1 MQTQDVDYGKK
12 WFVLAAVGMGVF
24 LGTIDGSIVNVALP
38 TLERTFGTEFAIV
51 QWVTLA
57 YLLTVTTLMLSMGR
71 LGDMIGKKPV
81 YTTGFIVFTLGSLL
95 CGFAPSIYLLIAFR
109 VLQAIGAAMMTL
121 GMAIIAEAFPPQER
135 GKALGISGSLVS
147 IGIITGP
154 VVGGLILSAVS
165 WRWIFFVNLPIGIIG
180 TWMVMRFVPEPRQKS
195 QERFDFLGAAAM
207 FVTLC
212 ALLLGLSIGQN
223 TGFTAPLPMALF
235 GVSLASLIA
244 FILIEMKSP
253 YPMVDLNLF
262 RNRLFDV
269 NLITG
274 VLSFITIAGP
284 LLLMPF
290 YLENVMGYPARTVG
304 LFMTVVPIVMGVTAP
319 MAGSL
324 SDRIGTRP
332 VTVAGL
338 AILTFGYTILT
349 TLNTE
354 TTPIGY
360 ILRFM
365 PIGIGMGVFQ
375 SPNNSAILG
384 SVPRERLGIAS
395 GLLATSRGLGQTTG
409 IAVLGAFWAG
419 RVAHYLGRPPEGG
432 ATSAPAVIQ
441 VEALSEVFLVAA
453 ILVTLG
459 LALATWGLMLERR
472 ERRSPQSAPQT

>member
-1 MQTQDVDYGKK
+1 MQTPEIDYGKK

-24 LGTIDGSIVNVALP
+24 LGTIDGSIVNIALP
-38 TLERTFGTEFAIV
+38 TLVRTFNTQFATV

-57 YLLTVTTLMLSMGR
+57 YLLTVTTLMLGMGR

-81 YTTGFIVFTLGSLL
+81 YATGFVIFTIGSLL
-95 CGFAPSIYLLIAFR
+95 CGIAPSVYLLIAFR
-109 VLQAIGAAMMTL
+109 VLQALGASMMTL
-121 GMAIIAEAFPPQER
+121 GMAIITEAFPPQER

-165 WRWIFFVNLPIGIIG
+165 WRWIFYVNLPIGIIG
-180 TWMVMRFVPEPRQKS
+180 TWMVLRFVPEPRQTTR
-195 QERFDFLGAAAM
+195 ERFDFLGAGAM

-223 TGFTAPLPMALF
+223 TGFTSTAPMALF
-235 GVSLASLIA
+235 GVSLASVIA
-244 FILIEMKSP
+244 FIMIEMRST
-253 YPMVDLNLF
+253 YPMIDLSMF

-274 VLSFITIAGP
+274 LLSFITIAGP

-290 YLENVMGYPARTVG
+290 YLENVMGYPPRTVG
-304 LFMTVVPIVMGVTAP
+304 LFMTVVPIVMGVAAP
-319 MAGSL
+319 LAGSL
-324 SDRIGTRP
+324 SDRVGTRP

-338 AILTFGYTILT
+338 AILAGGYAALISLS
-349 TLNTE
+349 TE
-354 TTPIGY
+354 TTPLGY
-360 ILRFM
+360 VLRFL

-395 GLLATSRGLGQTTG
+395 GLLATSRTLGQTTG
-409 IAVLGAFWAG
+409 IAVLGAFWAR
-419 RVAHYLGRPPEGG
+419 RVATYLGSLPEGG
-432 ATSAPAVIQ
+432 ATAAPGTVQ
-441 VEALSEVFLVAA
+441 VAALSDVFLVAA
-453 ILVTLG
+453 ILVALG
-459 LALATWGLMLERR
+459 LILAAWGLILERR
-472 ERRSPQSAPQT
+472 ERRAMKAVL